1 MKKPTKKPEKKKAAA
16 RKPRERGG
24 SERQHTLIRLA
35 GIGMIVVLLVVVVM
49 MIASVFFPTSGLLS
63 KPRELIARVI
73 TPIQRTF
80 STATDGIVTY
90 LRQLKLRSNLEH
102 EYEQL
107 RLRAAEL
114 EDKAMLAEAYRHQL
128 EVFADM
134 DDELTRNVNLD
145 GIKANVIARDPTNY
159 TYVLTIDVG
168 HNQGV
173 EDSMAV
179 CFSGALVGYT
189 FDTTDD
195 SAKVRGI
202 VDGNAKVHA
211 IIESS
216 RDQGEIKGTLAI
228 DGQYACRMSY
238 LEYTT
243 LPRPGD
249 RVVTSGVGMR
259 FIKGIP
265 IGHVR
270 ESTRQFE
277 DSKQYIV
284 VEPIVDFNHLE
295 YVVVYRYR
303 PAYSE
308 PAVERGTQAASTFV
322 PMPSIEPVP
331 TFIGQPAPEVTAGP
345 DGTIPTSDEPAA
357 SETPAPTETPVPTP
371 TIDPNATV
379 PPPNFEYNQKVIV
392 PAGPTPVPTEPPTP
406 SPVPT
411 ATFSVEQLT
420 VEEDP

>member
-1 MKKPTKKPEKKKAAA
+1 MKKPVNKPEKKKTPA
-16 RKPRERGG
+16 RKPRERG
-24 SERQHTLIRLA
+24 SERQHTLIRIA
-35 GIGMIVVLLVVVVM
+35 GIGMIIALLVVIVM
-49 MIASVFFPTSGLLS
+49 MVASVFFPTSGLLA
-63 KPRELIARVI
+63 KPRQFIARVI
-73 TPIQRTF
+73 TPIQSSF

-90 LRQLKLRSNLEH
+90 LRQLKYRSNLEH

-107 RLRAAEL
+107 RIRAAEL
-114 EDKAMLAEAYRHQL
+114 EDQAMLAESYRHQL
-128 EVFADM
+128 EVFADL
-134 DDELTRNVNLD
+134 DDEITRNINLE

-189 FDTTDD
+189 FDTADN

-265 IGHVR
+265 IGYVR
-270 ESTRQFE
+270 ESTRKFE

-303 PAYSE
+303 PAYAE
-308 PAVERGTQAASTFV
+308 PATERGTQAVSTFV
-322 PMPSIEPVP
+322 PMPSMNPVP

-345 DGTIPTSDEPAA
+345 DGEIPS
-357 SETPAPTETPVPTP
+357 SESPESSGSPAPTDTPMPTK
-371 TIDPNATV
+371 DPNATV

-406 SPVPT
+406 SPEPT

-420 VEEDP
+420 VEDDP

>member
-1 MKKPTKKPEKKKAAA
+1 MKKPASKPEKKKPQA
-16 RKPRERGG
+16 RKQRERGG
-24 SERQHTLIRLA
+24 SERQSTLIRIA
-35 GIGMIVVLLVVVVM
+35 GIGMIVALLTVVVM
-49 MIASVFFPTSGLLS
+49 MIASVFFPASGLLA
-63 KPRELIARVI
+63 KPREMIARVV

-114 EDKAMLAEAYRHQL
+114 EDEAMLAQSYRHQL
-128 EVFADM
+128 EMFADL
-134 DDELTRNVNLD
+134 DDEITRNINLE

-168 HNQGV
+168 RNQGV
-173 EDSMAV
+173 DDSMAV

-195 SAKVRGI
+195 STKVRGI

-303 PAYSE
+303 PAYPE
-308 PAVERGTQAASTFV
+308 PAVERGTQAVSTFV
-322 PMPSIEPVP
+322 PMPSLNPVP

-345 DGTIPTSDEPAA
+345 DGVIPPLDSPSPSVEPGPTD
-357 SETPAPTETPVPTP
+357 TPAPTR
-371 TIDPNATV
+371 DPNATV